1 MTYTY
6 ELILKKFWKNH
17 YALYSPK
24 GHKVF
29 DIMANNYTEAY
40 DKALRFMSSWTSV
53 KITVEND
60 DESQNLGN

>member
-17 YALYSPK
+17 YALYSLK
-24 GHKVF
+24 GNKVF
-29 DIMANNYTEAY
+29 DIMADSYPEAY
-40 DKALRFMSSWTSV
+40 DKANKFMSSWTSV
-53 KITVEND
+53 RIIVEND